1 MHIRRWRWWCQA
13 DERRWWRRQW
23 WWWRRASASS
33 MDGEHRSK
41 TKSIPAKSSQVNQN
55 QIKPVPS
62 QVKAHLVDDGELR
75 VADEGDALE
84 HRDRANNERRVGRDA
99 EGELVRDLGEVRR
112 ELLPNPIAKYS
123 RETNNNPLERRAG
136 WMAGG

>member
-1 MHIRRWRWWCQA
+1 MSGGGGGGSGGGGGVRVPRRWMVSI
-13 DERRWWRRQW
+13 DL
-23 WWWRRASASS
+23 
-33 MDGEHRSK
+33 K